1 MNNSEFKNEFQVTY
15 DMASQ
20 GAPSLNNYEISLFL
34 TQGVR
39 DLIDELY
46 PGFEFTE
53 YNKRALNPLVEEETL
68 VTVVTQD
75 FFPNFIATNAILPSD
90 LYYILQENVTLVGQ
104 EADIVEVISED
115 LDYINK
121 TLKNPFRQPNERKIL
136 RTQIGTSKV
145 RLYSTKDINTF
156 KIKYIKKYSP
166 IILSDFTSDT
176 DLLGTETIDGSNQ
189 PSQTDLPVF
198 IHDKIVKRAVQ
209 LAVKSLR
216 ENNLKTQ
223 IEV

>member
-1 MNNSEFKNEFQVTY
+1 MTNSEFKNEFLITY
-15 DMASQ
+15 DMASK

-34 TQGVR
+34 TQAIR
-39 DLIDELY
+39 DIIDELY
-46 PGFEFTE
+46 PGFEYSE
-53 YNKRALNPLVEEETL
+53 YNKRALNPLVVEDVLT
-68 VTVVTQD
+68 TVITQD
-75 FFPNFIATNAILPSD
+75 YFPNFIATNVVLPNN
-90 LYYILQENVTLVGQ
+90 LYYILQENVILVNQ
-104 EADIVEVISED
+104 EVDIVEVISED

-121 TLKNPFRQPNERKIL
+121 TLQNPFKRPNKRKIL
-136 RTQIGTSKV
+136 RTQIGKSKI
-145 RLYSTKDINTF
+145 RLYSTENIHRF
-156 KIKYIKKYSP
+156 KVKYLKKYSP

-176 DLLGTETIDGSNQ
+176 DLIGSETIDGSNQ

-209 LAVKSLR
+209 LAVRSLR